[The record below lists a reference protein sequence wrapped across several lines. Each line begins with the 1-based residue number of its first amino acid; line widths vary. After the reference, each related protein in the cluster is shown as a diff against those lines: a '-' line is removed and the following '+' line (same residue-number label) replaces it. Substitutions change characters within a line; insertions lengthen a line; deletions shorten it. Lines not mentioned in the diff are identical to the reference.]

1 MKEEQEKKVSIPF
14 EIFIGICADVRSA
27 KDIAAFHLEW
37 EVEKNPALTWETTSV
52 PLLCDYYSCLSA
64 LQVLLEDTI
73 LSEDAITEAVEVA
86 LTDSKE
92 NVIMV
97 PLEDLQMVR
106 LLMEQAHGMKTGLT
120 SSGLSMEV
128 H

>member
-1 MKEEQEKKVSIPF
+1 MKEQGKKVSIPF

-64 LQVLLEDTI
+64 LQMLLEDTI
-73 LSEDAITEAVEVA
+73 LSEDAIAEAVEVSLA
-86 LTDSKE
+86 GDDE
-92 NVIMV
+92 NAIIV
-97 PLEDLQMVR
+97 PLEDLQAVR
-106 LLMEQAHGMKTGLT
+106 LLMEQAQGMKKGLL